1 MSVITKEFILTCD
14 HEDCKYGSGC
24 ESGIT
29 IDAWNIGNPMETN
42 TCRSYFDGGSIETR
56 SRYLQEH
63 LNAMDLRGEDGY
75 REYLC
80 FWTIKKNGKVLC
92 PKHATIDHVLEN
104 SKKECINGAVSYR
117 FGNFY
122 YFYSHG
128 SWYGEEYDIQ
138 NDDTTTDSVGIEPCY
153 RKEDLL
159 SQIADKQMYIE
170 SLQYLIESGGCW
182 GNKIFTNESQYKMSN
197 KEYDEAIKSM
207 TIDKCIEV
215 LYDHYEGY
223 TWQNIFKDRFG
234 K

>member
-14 HEDCKYGSGC
+14 HEDCRREHPSDY
-24 ESGIT
+24 GIT
-29 IDAWNIGNPMETN
+29 VDAWYCGNPMETN
-42 TCRSYFDGGSIETR
+42 TCRSYFDGGSVETR
-56 SRYLQEH
+56 SRNLQEH
-63 LNAMDLRGEDGY
+63 LNTMDLRGKDGY

-92 PKHATIDHVLEN
+92 PKHASIDHVLDN

-138 NDDTTTDSVGIEPCY
+138 NDDTTTNPVGIDSCY

-170 SLQYLIESGGCW
+170 SLQYLIESGGCY
-182 GNKIFTNESQYKMSN
+182 GNKIFTMESIDQMSN

-215 LYDHYEGY
+215 LYDYYEGY
-223 TWQNIFKDRFG
+223 KWQNVFKDRFG